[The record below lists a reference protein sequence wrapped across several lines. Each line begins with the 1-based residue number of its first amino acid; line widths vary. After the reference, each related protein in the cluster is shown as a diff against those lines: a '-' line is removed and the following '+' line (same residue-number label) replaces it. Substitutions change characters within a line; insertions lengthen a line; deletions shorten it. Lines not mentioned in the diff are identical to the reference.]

1 MHVARDPHGPP
12 ITKGPHGPGLPGQQ
26 ALSPP
31 HPENYVQ
38 SRILAREGGQGP
50 ASEAGPLSKLLAPLL
65 DSGLPLPWCSCPDP
79 PWRVGGPPGPPSG
92 WGVKSGRV
100 LCKHE
105 PCHVHLLVPSSWNV
119 TFLHWEK
126 CDSADVTKLQI
137 GKQGRDSSGPRR
149 GRGR

>member
-1 MHVARDPHGPP
+1 MHMARDPHGPP

-79 PWRVGGPPGPPSG
+79 PLESRRAPGSSQWLGSEVRQGSLQARALPRPPPGPQQ
-92 WGVKSGRV
+92 
-100 LCKHE
+100 LECD
-105 PCHVHLLVPSSWNV
+105 LSSLGEV
-119 TFLHWEK
+119 
-126 CDSADVTKLQI
+126 
-137 GKQGRDSSGPRR
+137 
-149 GRGR
+149 